1 MKSVIISIRPKWCEK
16 IVSGEKTIEVRKTKP
31 KIDGKFKCYIYCT
44 SIKALNLSA
53 YCEIHA
59 KTGGH
64 IDDWNGKVIGEF
76 VCNYVE
82 TMKYPHNGLVDIV
95 DERESCVSARELI
108 QYSNG
113 NLLYAWHISALKIYD
128 KPRELSEFGL
138 KRPPQSW
145 QYVES
150 EVAQ

>member
-1 MKSVIISIRPKWCEK
+1 MKSVIISIRPKWCEE
-16 IVSGEKTIEVRKTKP
+16 IASGEKTIEVRKTKP
-31 KIDGKFKCYIYCT
+31 KIDVPFKCYIYCT
-44 SIKALNLSA
+44 KNKETNDLLEWHINGNIIKM
-53 YCEIHA
+53 
-59 KTGGH
+59 
-64 IDDWNGKVIGEF
+64 NGKVIGEF

-113 NLLYAWHISALKIYD
+113 SLLYAWHISALKIYD
-128 KPRELSEFGL
+128 KLKELSEFGL

-145 QYVES
+145 QYVE
-150 EVAQ
+150 EE